1 MNLIINAKKS
11 EENVFSLLR
20 CWSYSIHIGVD
31 TGKAPIS
38 YVYMSVA
45 PPKHEVM
52 KNTFNRDINS
62 ACAQTGEFNNKK
74 GKSWAA

>member
-1 MNLIINAKKS
+1 MQRSQKKTS
-11 EENVFSLLR
+11 SPSCYGAEVTVFILVQG
-20 CWSYSIHIGVD
+20 GVD

-38 YVYMSVA
+38 FVYMSVA

-62 ACAQTGEFNNKK
+62 ACAQTGEFSNKK
-74 GKSWAA
+74 GESWAA

>member
-1 MNLIINAKKS
+1 MQRSQKKTS
-11 EENVFSLLR
+11 STSCYGVEVTVFILAQG
-20 CWSYSIHIGVD
+20 GVD

-38 YVYMSVA
+38 CVYVSVA

-62 ACAQTGEFNNKK
+62 ACAQTEEFSNKK
-74 GKSWAA
+74 GES